1 MDNETKKKK
10 KHTRICKVCKINKLE
25 NGSWF
30 CEKCSKEASARNKK
44 NAEISLK
51 YILSRKR

>member
-30 CEKCSKEASARNKK
+30 CEKCSEEASARNKK